1 MALHGIDPCW
11 RCGDTGHWANETTT
25 DGKTPKCPYAIR
37 AASLAEH
44 ERRMQFYI
52 DRFAEL
58 KITTEYKR
66 QLVAEEYTLWRGD
79 APKGARK

>member
-1 MALHGIDPCW
+1 MPIPGLDPCW
-11 RCGDTGHWANETTT
+11 RCGDTGHWASET
-25 DGKTPKCPYAIR
+25 DGNGKPKCPYAIR
-37 AASLAEH
+37 AKTLAEH
-44 ERRMQFYI
+44 EQRMQFYI

-66 QLVAEEYTLWRGD
+66 QLVAEEYAMWRGD